1 MQPPDKTSADYEKT
15 MARALRLLA
24 AKPRSRAE
32 MRERLL
38 ERALE
43 PIVDRVI
50 ERLVELRYLNDEQF
64 ATSYAASRL
73 AVKPLG
79 RSRLRRDLQKRKVSS
94 EIAEEAMNEA
104 YGETGE
110 EASIDRAIAKRL
122 RTRGKPTSREESQKL
137 LAHLIRQGFNF
148 DLALRKIRALS
159 QIQDLEAE
167 DEET

>member
-1 MQPPDKTSADYEKT
+1 MQLPDKTKADYEKT

-38 ERALE
+38 ERAAE

-110 EASIDRAIAKRL
+110 EASIDRALAKRL
-122 RTRGKPTSREESQKL
+122 RTRGRPTSREESQKL

-167 DEET
+167 DEEA